1 MLIRISLILAII
13 AALGVAALNFTMVKN
28 KVNNLQTTLVTTSNT
43 LVTTENTLR
52 TTKRDLEKTTAQLTQ
67 TNMAL
72 VAAIGE
78 RDKAVAEADTA
89 TKRATDLSDKLTK
102 ATKELTDAK
111 DDLEAYHASFATPG
125 QAASAAK
132 DLKSAQDNLTGA
144 REENALLGK
153 KIRKLNDELA
163 QYINPNQPVKLPA
176 SLQGKVVVS
185 DPKWDFV
192 VLNVGEAQ
200 DVRER
205 GQLLVSRNGKLVA
218 KVIVRSVQ
226 KDRSIANVMPG
237 WKLGE
242 VMEGDEVIPAYP
254 E

>member
-1 MLIRISLILAII
+1 MLIRISLILAIV

-43 LVTTENTLR
+43 LVTTESTLR
-52 TTKRDLEKTTAQLTQ
+52 TTKRDLDKTTAQLTQ

-72 VAAIGE
+72 VAALS
-78 RDKAVAEADTA
+78 DKEKALAEADTA
-89 TKRATDLSDKLTK
+89 TKRANDLSDKLAK
-102 ATKELTDAK
+102 ATKELTDTK
-111 DDLEAYHASFATPG
+111 DDLEAYRASFATSA

-132 DLKSAQDNLTGA
+132 DLKTAQDNLAGA
-144 REENALLGK
+144 REENTLLGK
-153 KIRKLNDELA
+153 KIKKLNDELA
-163 QYINPNQPVKLPA
+163 QYISPNQPVKLPA